1 MTVKKLA
8 AVVGALALIAVIGV
22 IAAGAAFAQT
32 DTPTPAPNTAPAQPF
47 GRTWDGARLRLR
59 RPWIVG

>member
-8 AVVGALALIAVIGV
+8 AVVGVLAIIAVIGV

-32 DTPTPAPNTAPAQPF
+32 DHPGTKHDAGHA
-47 GRTWDGARLRLR
+47 
-59 RPWIVG
+59 V